1 MARIECPRCGKV
13 NDGTTDFCIYCG
25 TIFEEYNP
33 DDEDFN
39 IFTISKKTY
48 NKGTNLDSM
57 PGTSSS
63 EKGNYRLM
71 IAIGYIFAILGSVLG
86 FIFCIYLLTRKD
98 ANAKKHGLI
107 QLLVL
112 LIEFTFVG
120 YLILSGQMD
129 PNIILN
135 PFNTTNMTNMSQ
147 IYNSS
152 AMNMTGSS
160 NLSSLFGF

>member
-1 MARIECPRCGKV
+1 
-13 NDGTTDFCIYCG
+13 
-25 TIFEEYNP
+25 
-33 DDEDFN
+33 
-39 IFTISKKTY
+39 
-48 NKGTNLDSM
+48 M

>member
-33 DDEDFN
+33 EDDDFN

-48 NKGTNLDSM
+48 NKGTNLDSIS
-57 PGTSSS
+57 GTSSS
-63 EKGNYRLM
+63 GNGNYRLM
-71 IAIGYIFAILGSVLG
+71 IILGYIFAILGSVLG

-98 ANAKKHGLI
+98 ANAKKHGLV
-107 QLLVL
+107 QLIL
-112 LIEFTFVG
+112 LIIEFAFVG